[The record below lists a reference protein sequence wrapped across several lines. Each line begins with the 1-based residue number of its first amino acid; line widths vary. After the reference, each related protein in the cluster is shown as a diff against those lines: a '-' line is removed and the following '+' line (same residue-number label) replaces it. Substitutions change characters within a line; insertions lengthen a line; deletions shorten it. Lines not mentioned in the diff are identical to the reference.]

1 MVNTET
7 KLIIFFEAK
16 DGEGLYKVS
25 KSWQKQDLELTV
37 PQIISSLLQ
46 NLDLNLRK

>member
-37 PQIISSLLQ
+37 AKIMNYLLPHS
-46 NLDLNLRK
+46 DLN